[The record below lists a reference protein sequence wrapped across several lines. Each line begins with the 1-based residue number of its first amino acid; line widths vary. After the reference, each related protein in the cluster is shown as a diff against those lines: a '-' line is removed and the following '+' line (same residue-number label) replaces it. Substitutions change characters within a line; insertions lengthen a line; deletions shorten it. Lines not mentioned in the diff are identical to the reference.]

1 MDRPARLG
9 TILGRGANRETFGVD
24 MTERTTERLKQES
37 RAGSFEERAVGAR
50 QRGPLGEFAYF
61 LRRSRKWWM
70 TPIIVMLLL
79 VGALLVMA
87 GTAVGPLIYALF

>member
-1 MDRPARLG
+1 MITGVAVAENSKEGG
-9 TILGRGANRETFGVD
+9 TSSLEKRAQKAGRN
-24 MTERTTERLKQES
+24 
-37 RAGSFEERAVGAR
+37 
-50 QRGPLGEFAYF
+50 GPLAEFAYF

-70 TPIIVMLLL
+70 TPIIAMLLL

>member
-1 MDRPARLG
+1 MA
-9 TILGRGANRETFGVD
+9 
-24 MTERTTERLKQES
+24 ES
-37 RAGSFEERAVGAR
+37 REAEGRAERSFEKRAEKAGR
-50 QRGPLGEFAYF
+50 SGPLAEFSYF

-70 TPIIVMLLL
+70 TPIIAMLLL

>member
-1 MDRPARLG
+1 MAESEQTKTADAARSL
-9 TILGRGANRETFGVD
+9 E
-24 MTERTTERLKQES
+24 Q
-37 RAGSFEERAVGAR
+37 RAQQAKSG
-50 QRGPLGEFAYF
+50 GPLSEFAYF

-70 TPIIVMLLL
+70 TPIIAMLLL

>member
-1 MDRPARLG
+1 MAENEQTEG
-9 TILGRGANRETFGVD
+9 TAQSL
-24 MTERTTERLKQES
+24 
-37 RAGSFEERAVGAR
+37 EERAQVA
-50 QRGPLGEFAYF
+50 QRSGPLSEFAYF

-70 TPIIVMLLL
+70 TPIIALLLL

>member
-1 MDRPARLG
+1 LAEQTSGQTNSTESEDRVRSL
-9 TILGRGANRETFGVD
+9 
-24 MTERTTERLKQES
+24 
-37 RAGSFEERAVGAR
+37 EERAQKA
-50 QRGPLGEFAYF
+50 QRSGPLSEFAYF

-70 TPIIVMLLL
+70 TPIIAMLLL

>member
-1 MDRPARLG
+1 MSEPTKTDR
-9 TILGRGANRETFGVD
+9 
-24 MTERTTERLKQES
+24 S
-37 RAGSFEERAVGAR
+37 SSFEKRAEQTRGG
-50 QRGPLGEFAYF
+50 GPLSEFAYF

-70 TPIIVMLLL
+70 TPIIAMLLL

>member
-1 MDRPARLG
+1 MA
-9 TILGRGANRETFGVD
+9 E
-24 MTERTTERLKQES
+24 QES
-37 RAGSFEERAVGAR
+37 EQKKRRDAARFLEERAQTAKGG
-50 QRGPLGEFAYF
+50 GPLSEFAYF

-70 TPIIVMLLL
+70 TPIIAMLLL